1 MDISKMR
8 QHRQFPD
15 NIGFET
21 TRATFER
28 DYSRLIHSPTFRR
41 LQGKSQI
48 FGAGTGD
55 YYRTRLTHSLEVA
68 QIAREAARSLLRKYP
83 ELHTDEAQHPA
94 LIIDPEVVE
103 CAAISHDFGHP
114 PFGHKGEEVL
124 QGILSRLIN
133 NKVKEA
139 LLQLP
144 NYTALDEQKIR
155 SELERKY
162 EHFEGNAHN
171 FRLMMF
177 LEKRENIDGLN
188 LSDAVLLGTNKYP
201 FPGTEN
207 KKGMY
212 QHEWE
217 YISQIRDGWGIPY
230 GKKTLEAQLM
240 DLCDDIAYSS
250 HDLEDGIKAGKIQV
264 HDTFMHEASNINL
277 IVQKIG
283 SLEDQVWKGWSED
296 AITQKVDQVLT
307 SFLQVWQ
314 DKFNICGQDISR
326 TRREVKAY
334 WVSLFVT
341 HLGCIDDGDWKKV
354 TFVTEPSQDRTEVYE
369 DEDMLRTVSVLK
381 SFAWVTM
388 VSDLRVQRLQKR
400 SAWIITRLWDA
411 FIDSDTSL
419 AIIPSDWLQ
428 RFEQDQ
434 RKAKPLWTWEHMIVD
449 YIAGMTDAYA
459 EKVYNELYGLKVG
472 SIYDLE

>member
-1 MDISKMR
+1 MNITTLR
-8 QHRQFPD
+8 HHRQYPD
-15 NIGFET
+15 NIGHET
-21 TRATFER
+21 ARATYER

-68 QIAREAARSLLRKYP
+68 QIAREAARSLLRTYP
-83 ELHTDEAQHPA
+83 EVETGQGIHPG

-103 CAAISHDFGHP
+103 CASICHDFGHP

-124 QGILSRLIN
+124 QGILERVIQD
-133 NKVKEA
+133 KVTK
-139 LLQLP
+139 
-144 NYTALDEQKIR
+144 
-155 SELERKY
+155 ELERDKGKVYTAQEIDIIKKQVTNKY

-201 FPGTEN
+201 FPGTDN
-207 KKGMY
+207 KKGLY
-212 QHEWE
+212 LREWE
-217 YISQIRDGWGIPY
+217 YIHHIRQLWDIPY

-250 HDLEDGIKAGKIQV
+250 HDLEDGIKAGKIEV
-264 HDTFMHEASNINL
+264 HEHFMKDPYIMGL
-277 IVQKIG
+277 IVEKIKT
-283 SLEDQVWKGWSED
+283 LEDTVWNDWQEIHI
-296 AITQKVDQVLT
+296 ATKVEQVLS
-307 SFLQVWQ
+307 SFLEVWQ
-314 DKFNICGQDISR
+314 AKLPICGNDISR

-334 WVSLFVT
+334 WVSLFVA
-341 HLGCIDDGDWKKV
+341 HLGIVEDGNWKKV
-354 TFVTEPSQDRTEVYE
+354 TFVSEGQEN
-369 DEDMLRTVSVLK
+369 EDMLRTVSVLK

-388 VSDLRVQRLQKR
+388 ISDLRVQRLQKR
-400 SAWIITRLWDA
+400 SAWVIKRLWDA
-411 FIDSDTSL
+411 FNDPDASK
-419 AIIPSDWLQ
+419 AIIPSDWLL

-434 RKAKPLWTWEHMIVD
+434 RSGNPIWTWEHMVVD

-472 SIYDLE
+472 SIYDLD